1 LENNTIGNCS
11 GAAVTNAL
19 ENTNRRN
26 FIDFA
31 LAASTLGVAMA
42 NTNAANAASEASATE
57 NKKNQR
63 A

>member
-1 LENNTIGNCS
+1 M
-11 GAAVTNAL
+11 TNAL